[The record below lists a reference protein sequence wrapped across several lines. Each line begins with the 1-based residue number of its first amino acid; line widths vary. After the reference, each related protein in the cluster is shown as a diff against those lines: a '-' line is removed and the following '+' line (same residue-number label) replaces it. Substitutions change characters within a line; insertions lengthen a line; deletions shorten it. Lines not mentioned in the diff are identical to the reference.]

1 MALYG
6 EERGAHMIKLGIIF
20 GGRSGEHEVSL
31 MSAASIISALD
42 SKKFQ
47 VVCIGITKQ
56 GEWRRFSGTPA
67 EIKSGAWEEKSTPF
81 PIDDLKKAVDFAFPV
96 LHGPY
101 GEDGTIQGLFE
112 MLDIPYAGC
121 GVLASSLAMDKI
133 SAKTIFEA
141 HGIPICKHVA
151 VMWEELKLD
160 DENLAINIEQKLSN
174 KYPFFVKPANLGSSV
189 GINKVK
195 NREQLINSLYEAA
208 RHDRRLIVEVG
219 VDAREIEVAM
229 LGNADIKASIT
240 GEIVPSEEFYS
251 YTAKYFDGG
260 KSELIIPVEID
271 AKIEEEI
278 REMSIKAYASLDCAG
293 FARIDFFLERETNK
307 IYINEINTIPGF
319 TEFSMFP
326 VLWQHTG
333 IDYPGLLE
341 RIVELGY
348 ERYNAK
354 NNRQT
359 ISP

>member
-1 MALYG
+1 MT
-6 EERGAHMIKLGIIF
+6 KLGIIF

-31 MSAASIISALD
+31 MSAASIIRALD

-47 VVCIGITKQ
+47 VVCIGITKK
-56 GEWRRFSGTPA
+56 GEWRRFEGAPDDIESGL
-67 EIKSGAWEEKSTPF
+67 WEESSTPF
-81 PIDDLKKAVDFAFPV
+81 AIDNLKKEVDFAFPV

-141 HGIPICKHVA
+141 HGLPTCNHIA
-151 VMWEELKLD
+151 VMSEELGID
-160 DENLAINIEQKLSN
+160 DEKLAAKIEQKLSN

-189 GINKVK
+189 GINKAK
-195 NREQLINSLYEAA
+195 TREQLIIFLYEAA
-208 RHDRRLIVEVG
+208 KYDRRLIIEEG
-219 VDAREIEVAM
+219 INAREIEVAM
-229 LGNADIKASIT
+229 LGNEDIKASIT
-240 GEIVPSEEFYS
+240 GEIVPSDEFYS

-260 KSELIIPVEID
+260 QSKLIIPVEID

-278 REMSIKAYASLDCAG
+278 REMSIAAYASLDCAG
-293 FARIDFFLERETNK
+293 FARIDFFLEKTTNK

-319 TEFSMFP
+319 TKFSMFP
-326 VLWQHTG
+326 VLWQNTG
-333 IDYPGLLE
+333 IEYAGLLE

-359 ISP
+359 TSP

>member
-1 MALYG
+1 
-6 EERGAHMIKLGIIF
+6 MIKLGIIF

-42 SKKFQ
+42 NKKFQ
-47 VVCIGITKQ
+47 VICIGITKQ
-56 GEWRRFSGTPA
+56 GEWRQFSGTPS
-67 EIKSGAWEEKSTPF
+67 EIENGTWEASSTPF
-81 PIDDLKKAVDFAFPV
+81 AIDDLKKTVDFAFPV

-112 MLDIPYAGC
+112 MLDMPYAGC

-133 SAKTIFEA
+133 VAKTIFEA
-141 HGIPICKHVA
+141 HGIPICKHIA
-151 VMWEELKLD
+151 VMSEELGID
-160 DENLAINIEQKLSN
+160 DEKLAIKIEQKLSN

-189 GINKVK
+189 GINKAK
-195 NREQLINSLYEAA
+195 TKEQLISALYEAA
-208 RHDRRLIVEVG
+208 KYDRRLIVEEG
-219 VDAREIEVAM
+219 VNAREIEVAM
-229 LGNADIKASIT
+229 LGNSDIKASIT

-260 KSELIIPVEID
+260 QSKLIIPVEID
-271 AKIEEEI
+271 PKIEEEI
-278 REMSIKAYASLDCAG
+278 REMSIEAYASLDCAG
-293 FARIDFFLERETNK
+293 FARIDFFLERGTNK

-319 TEFSMFP
+319 TKFSMFP
-326 VLWQHTG
+326 VLWKHTG
-333 IDYPGLLE
+333 IEYAGLLE

-359 ISP
+359 IST